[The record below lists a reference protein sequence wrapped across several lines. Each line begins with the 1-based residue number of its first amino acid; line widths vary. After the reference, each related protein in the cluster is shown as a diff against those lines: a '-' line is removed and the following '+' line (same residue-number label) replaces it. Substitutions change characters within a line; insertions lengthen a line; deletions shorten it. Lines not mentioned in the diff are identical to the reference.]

1 MRNTDPGMHW
11 LIVDRFEGEFV
22 VVEMPGGIT
31 IDLPRW
37 LLPNGAKEGDVI
49 QVETGLGR
57 DSKGGSV
64 RLTVDREASA
74 ASLADSRERLQR
86 LRDRDPGG
94 DIHG

>member
-1 MRNTDPGMHW
+1 MKNTDPGTHR
-11 LIVDRFEGEFV
+11 LVVDRFEGEFV
-22 VVEMPGGIT
+22 VVELPGGNT
-31 IDLPRW
+31 IDLPLW

-57 DSKGGSV
+57 EGGSV
-64 RLTVDREASA
+64 RLTIDLDASA
-74 ASLADSRERLQR
+74 AALADSRERLQR

>member
-1 MRNTDPGMHW
+1 MKITDPGTHR

-22 VVEMPGGIT
+22 VVEMPGGNT

-57 DSKGGSV
+57 DSEGGSV
-64 RLTVDREASA
+64 RLTIDLEASA
-74 ASLADSRERLQR
+74 AALADSRERLQR

-94 DIHG
+94 DIDG